1 MSAEDTTM
9 TQPQPPPQPT
19 APPRPPL
26 RRSRTDRKL
35 AGVAGGLGAYGG
47 VDPLIFRILFVV
59 LTVFGGSGLLLYAL
73 GWLLIPDE
81 GQQESEGQKVL
92 RGRSTSATTTVLA
105 VVLVLV
111 VGVIGARLVF
121 GDLGG
126 LELFVVV
133 TVGVI
138 VALLLRSN
146 ERPAAD
152 QVPGDVHGPVPPPG
166 EPGAY
171 GQTTGTAYAVSPSGQ
186 GPAEPPPTWPTAPL
200 PPPPPAP
207 PREKSILGR
216 VTVSVALILV
226 GLMVGWN
233 SMVDNQSDFR
243 AVAISGVALAVVGGG
258 LLVGAVRGRAR
269 GLIVLGVVLTLV
281 TGAIAA
287 ADSHV
292 SGGIGERRWTPLT
305 AEAAER
311 EFHLGVGDARLDLTR
326 LPAGS
331 DVTVDVRLG
340 VGELRVIVPPDAAVD
355 VTGEV
360 GAGTMRLLDQPSMDG
375 TDLMDTA
382 RVEPPSTSG
391 TDITVKAS
399 VGLGDLEVQR

>member
-1 MSAEDTTM
+1 M
-9 TQPQPPPQPT
+9 TQPPPQPQQQPHPS

-26 RRSRTDRKL
+26 RRSRTDKKL

-73 GWLLIPDE
+73 GWLLIPEE
-81 GQQESEGQKVL
+81 GLDESEGQRVL
-92 RGRSTSATTTVLA
+92 RGRSTGTGTTVLA

-111 VGVIGARLVF
+111 VGVIGARLVL

-138 VALLLRSN
+138 VVLLLRNN
-146 ERPAAD
+146 ERPVTEQPPGAAGA
-152 QVPGDVHGPVPPPG
+152 PYGPVPPAP

-171 GQTTGTAYAVSPSGQ
+171 GQTPGTAYATAPSGQ
-186 GPAEPPPTWPTAPL
+186 GPAEPPPTWPTAPV

-216 VTVSVALILV
+216 VTVSVALIVV

-233 SMVDNQSDFR
+233 SMVDNESDFR
-243 AVAISGVALAVVGGG
+243 AVAITGTALAVVGGG

-311 EFHLGVGDARLDLTR
+311 EFRLGVGDARLDLTR

-340 VGELRVIVPPDAAVD
+340 VGELRVIVPPDATVN

-360 GAGTMRLLDQPSMDG
+360 GAGTMRLLGEPSLDG

-382 RVEPPSTSG
+382 RVESSVASG
-391 TDITVKAS
+391 TEITVEAS
-399 VGLGDLEVQR
+399 VGLGELEVQR